1 MMFDG
6 NERVSR
12 RRSLSI
18 WFVGAP
24 EDGRELR
31 PSLLAAREE
40 FPKRFLHCQA
50 GCGVFAQT
58 FAEQQRGRRTPI
70 VPRVTGFWDWNAG
83 PSIVHHL
90 RSDYPGARCY
100 RRRRVLDCLDR
111 EKPRSSRHSGKSR
124 HISAMVA
131 FAPYCS

>member
-1 MMFDG
+1 MMSDVG
-6 NERVSR
+6 ERVSR
-12 RRSLSI
+12 QRSLSI
-18 WFVGAP
+18 WFVGAA
-24 EDGRELR
+24 EDGREF
-31 PSLLAAREE
+31 EE
-40 FPKRFLHCQA
+40 FPKGFLHCQA

-58 FAEQQRGRRTPI
+58 FAEQQRGRRMPI

-111 EKPRSSRHSGKSR
+111 EKPRSSHSGKSR